1 MSELAQLPG
10 VIPYVSVHL
19 QTNSRRDYTITPFAS
34 TILPPHPAPVRLV
47 ARFAPSQGPEG
58 ALLPVG

>member
-1 MSELAQLPG
+1 MTEPTDLAQ
-10 VIPYVSVHL
+10 
-19 QTNSRRDYTITPFAS
+19 
-34 TILPPHPAPVRLV
+34 HPAPVRLV